1 MSRPVTSVFLTAALA
16 LAAPAIQAK
25 EASLLPANFINDTG
39 SVERIES
46 GEHLRI
52 YSQQVAAAACFFYN
66 GIDTE
71 HSAEIMNE
79 ARTGFDVHLAA
90 LTNGDETLGI
100 IGGEERRKTIVQL
113 EEIKAL
119 WSEMAQSV
127 DALMT
132 SSDDSSAVN
141 VIKDQN
147 MPLFELTN
155 ILVSDLEGQYANPVE
170 LTQADVLTIEIVGRQ
185 AALTQVIAKNA
196 CKIWS
201 GRDSAEILQDLDSAI
216 SVYETSLNALLNG
229 MPEVGLAPAPTDE
242 IAAGLT
248 QVLTDWSEIRPIID
262 AIKGGSISEA
272 DLTYLFRHMAD
283 EMHTLE
289 DVTHQYVLL
298 SKKQY

>member
-1 MSRPVTSVFLTAALA
+1 MKRPVKTIFLTAGLA
-16 LAAPAIQAK
+16 LSAHAIQA
-25 EASLLPANFINDTG
+25 EEPSLLPVNFIKDTG

-52 YSQQVAAAACFFYN
+52 YSQQVAAAACFYYN
-66 GIDTE
+66 GIEVE
-71 HSAEIMNE
+71 HSAKIMNE
-79 ARTGFDVHLAA
+79 ARTGFDMHLAA
-90 LTNGDETLGI
+90 LTHGDETLGI
-100 IGGEERRKTIVQL
+100 VGGEERRKTIVQL
-113 EEIKAL
+113 EEINAL
-119 WSEMAQSV
+119 WSEMAHSV

-132 SSDDSSAVN
+132 SSDNSAAVN

-185 AALTQVIAKNA
+185 AALTQVIAKNV

-201 GRDSAEILQDLDSAI
+201 GRNSAEILQDLDSAI

-248 QVLTDWSEIRPIID
+248 QVLSDWSEIRPIVD
-262 AIKGGSISEA
+262 AIKGGSISE
-272 DLTYLFRHMAD
+272 DELTYLFRHMAD
-283 EMHTLE
+283 EMHTFE